1 MLFPLY
7 VSFFIFFKLELQQ
20 KAALHTDCAL
30 GVDYIRSQM
39 DFLVCTFARDRGSS
53 PMCFP
58 LCVSLFLFVQ
68 NRIKQKA
75 ALQSVHLN
83 AFAHVCF
90 IFHFL
95 SK

>member
-1 MLFPLY
+1 MVRSQPMVIVGFDQK
-7 VSFFIFFKLELQQ
+7 VISFTQ
-20 KAALHTDCAL
+20 

-58 LCVSLFLFVQ
+58 LCVSLFIFVQ
-68 NRIKQKA
+68 IRIKQKA